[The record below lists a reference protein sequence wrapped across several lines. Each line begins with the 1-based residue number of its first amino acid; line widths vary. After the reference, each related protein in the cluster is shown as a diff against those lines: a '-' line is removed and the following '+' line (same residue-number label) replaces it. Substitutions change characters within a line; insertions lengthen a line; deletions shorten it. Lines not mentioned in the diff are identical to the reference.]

1 MDSSI
6 PTPTNC
12 GWSRT
17 AAVSRLK
24 RFFAAKGG
32 ALLDQAYI
40 YETNKNVGQALDEAG
55 IEVVDFVRASVTE

>member
-1 MDSSI
+1 ML
-6 PTPTNC
+6 
-12 GWSRT
+12 G
-17 AAVSRLK
+17 K

-40 YETNKNVGQALDEAG
+40 YETNKNVAQALDEAG